1 MIYIIKNR
9 NFDKHFHDW
18 QTNKDTPYVYNLNSS
33 RKAALNARGGERG
46 GRNLRLCPER
56 LSFKSWGHFTWRRL
70 TFTVKSRPYPVA
82 YHLPQWHLGDLR
94 FCRPQNLFS
103 CRPCC
108 SCFGPLGRESANP
121 PIQRRPRIGAC
132 CIPSLGSLASR
143 DLIGPVVF
151 STVTFRG
158 TSKCPIPARRTF
170 FWPISYRDKR
180 NAWFRFSFCCKI
192 LKFLH
197 SSVLKTRADLFNLPV
212 SIGRNLEENLYWYFE
227 TK

>member
-9 NFDKHFHDW
+9 NFDKHFHHW
-18 QTNKDTPYVYNLNSS
+18 RTNKDTPYVYNLNSS

-121 PIQRRPRIGAC
+121 TSSTAYPTSSTYR
-132 CIPSLGSLASR
+132 SLLYSLAWLSR
-143 DLIGPVVF
+143 LARFNRPCRVF
-151 STVTFRG
+151 NG
-158 TSKCPIPARRTF
+158 Y
-170 FWPISYRDKR
+170 ISRHFEMPDTG
-180 NAWFRFSFCCKI
+180 AQDI
-192 LKFLH
+192 LL
-197 SSVLKTRADLFNLPV
+197 ADIL
-212 SIGRNLEENLYWYFE
+212 SR
-227 TK
+227 